1 MVFRHH
7 RWGQRAFGPQEA
19 SARNVSSWHNRTN
32 ESGTLIRPLSV
43 VPSECVSLPA
53 PGGVRAENCKLLTVT
68 VDLTGGLHRLGRYSV
83 HVHSPPPADC
93 GESAVGYVD
102 IVPRAIAT
110 DTAPR
115 SVCEGAVHQIA
126 VDGAYFLVSNG
137 RPPVV
142 NLQRIERTW
151 DAVMDS
157 SAVRSRLAHEAMTPS
172 SAYGVLTHSP
182 VFGAGGV
189 MGVDVRS
196 NVFGVFGNSSQNS
209 TNGTNSTRRY
219 NILLEEDNNRITD
232 VRVTAVNC
240 TPIDL
245 YNSTLESCT
254 RMLLEFDTTNHP
266 FGLYAVGIVNLPV
279 VDCCACGEKMPTLVN
294 IVPRAEVHA
303 TGPTHVC
310 EGGVHT
316 MTVSGSY
323 FVSTDGAP
331 PTVSLGLLDDS
342 WASVQAT
349 ADVPRPVSEDKRAR
363 GIAAET
369 QNASHV
375 IAASVL
381 SSTGC
386 SNVSTAGS
394 AMVVCDE
401 LVISFNTSGQLLG
414 QYGLFVVNLPL
425 ADCCDCIQ
433 SESMRIDV
441 VPRAEVH
448 ATGPTHVC
456 EGGVHTMTVSG
467 SYFVSTDGAPPTVSL
482 GLLDDSW
489 ASVQATADV
498 PRPVSE
504 DKRARGIAAETQNAS
519 HVIAAS
525 VLSSTGCS
533 NVSTAGS
540 AMVVCD
546 ELVISFNTSG
556 QLLGQ
561 YGLFVV
567 NLPLADCCD
576 CIQSE
581 SMRIDVVPRAE
592 VHATKTTI
600 VCQGSVHTMIVTGSY
615 FLVTNDSVPVVS
627 LGLLANTWNETQLQ
641 QDLTAPSS
649 VSKRARGIAADT
661 YSASHIISAKVLSA
675 GDCTHVSTAGLS
687 IESCEMIQIEFDARE
702 QLLGQYGVYV
712 VNLPLA
718 DCCDCVQSQTTTI
731 DVVPRAHVVQVE
743 PTAVCE
749 GGQREVI
756 VTGRYFLD
764 LDGVPPRVQLEFINS
779 DWNATLPATATGAA
793 VSGAPAATSNMPT
806 NTTAMQ
812 NTTANWQNVTRP
824 GNESL
829 QANTTLPASLPQDQ
843 WRTVPVPSVEMK
855 GCTGINASHSQLRSC
870 RTMIIRFNTSRR
882 IAGLYRMAI
891 RNLLPEECC
900 ACDERVH
907 GLIDIVPRA
916 QILDVFPPAVCTN
929 STHAIA
935 VTGVHMATT
944 NGVPPTVALRR
955 ITSQWTSDIPNT
967 TMTPP
972 WAGAENT
979 SLAYS
984 IDMDSIAPQN
994 CTRTAANNLTL
1005 RRCNELDLTLR
1016 THGILP
1022 GLYSVSVTNLPVVD
1036 CCDCMEEMSGEILI
1050 VPSEST
1056 GPTVGGGGVCSQCDI
1071 AHVNQLKLLA
1081 RTRYAHCVCTWW
1093 YCCGN
1098 KRDAWASSLT

>member
-294 IVPRAEVHA
+294 I
-303 TGPTHVC
+303 
-310 EGGVHT
+310 
-316 MTVSGSY
+316 
-323 FVSTDGAP
+323 
-331 PTVSLGLLDDS
+331 
-342 WASVQAT
+342 
-349 ADVPRPVSEDKRAR
+349 
-363 GIAAET
+363 
-369 QNASHV
+369 
-375 IAASVL
+375 
-381 SSTGC
+381 
-386 SNVSTAGS
+386 
-394 AMVVCDE
+394 
-401 LVISFNTSGQLLG
+401 
-414 QYGLFVVNLPL
+414 
-425 ADCCDCIQ
+425 
-433 SESMRIDV
+433 

-1098 KRDAWASSLT
+1098 KRDARASSLT